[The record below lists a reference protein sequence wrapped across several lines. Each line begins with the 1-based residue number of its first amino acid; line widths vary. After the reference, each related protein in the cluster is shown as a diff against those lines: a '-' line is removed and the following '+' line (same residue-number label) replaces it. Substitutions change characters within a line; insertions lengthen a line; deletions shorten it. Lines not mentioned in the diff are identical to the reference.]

1 MLSFDWFL
9 LIVCFGLGL
18 SLLLGSLGCF
28 LIWKRMSFFGDSLA
42 HSAFLGVSISFIL
55 NINIYFGLLVI
66 SILMSLV
73 LNYSKNSS
81 HDTKL
86 ALVSYFAFSLGIL
99 LAQKFAFKID
109 PNSYLFGDI
118 LSTDYR
124 DLILI
129 YCTAFGAITYIFINW
144 NKLILWTLDRDLA
157 FVDGVNI
164 KKISNFFML
173 FLSITIGFSLKS
185 IGSLMV
191 APLLIIPATTARYI
205 SNTPKK
211 MLINSILICF
221 IIYNI
226 GLGGSIVLDLS
237 TAPTITIVGILF
249 MVCTRLIV
257 KIYRK
262 NIGFFGTMKKI

>member
-9 LIVCFGLGL
+9 LLIFFGLGL
-18 SLLLGSLGCF
+18 SFLLGSLGCF

-42 HSAFLGVSISFIL
+42 HSAFLGVSVSFIL
-55 NINIYFGLLVI
+55 NINIYFGLLLI
-66 SILMSLV
+66 SVLMSLV

-81 HDTKL
+81 RDTKL

-99 LAQKFAFKID
+99 LAQKFSFKID

-118 LSTDYR
+118 LSTDYQ
-124 DLILI
+124 DLTLI
-129 YCTAFGAITYIFINW
+129 YCTGFGTIVYIVLNW
-144 NKLILWTLDRDLA
+144 NQLILWTLDKDLA
-157 FVDGVNI
+157 FVDGVNV
-164 KKISNFFML
+164 KKISNFFIL
-173 FLSITIGFSLKS
+173 LLSITVGLSLKS

-211 MLINSILICF
+211 MLIHSILICF

-226 GLGGSIVLDLS
+226 GLGSSIILDLS
-237 TAPTITIVGILF
+237 TAPTITIVGIIF
-249 MVCTRLIV
+249 MICTKWIG
-257 KIYRK
+257 KIYKR
-262 NIGFFGTMKKI
+262 NFYFFKKRHS